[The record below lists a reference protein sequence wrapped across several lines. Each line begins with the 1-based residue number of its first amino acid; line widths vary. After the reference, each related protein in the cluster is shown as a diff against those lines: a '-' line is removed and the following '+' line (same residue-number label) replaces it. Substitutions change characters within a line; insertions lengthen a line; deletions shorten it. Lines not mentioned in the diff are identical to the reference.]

1 MVIQSQRMMIPV
13 REMARAHGR
22 RARILGSGPEKER
35 RDAVSTKDSK
45 QGGDSRAAPTE
56 EEDAMFA
63 REMAGVR
70 PLPGARRPTLPPAPA
85 PSGPRRPAQPRPA
98 LPALT
103 EIECRPEAWGYLAH
117 DAGPALLRELRA
129 GQRQPAA
136 SLDLHGLTT
145 VEAERA
151 LNAFVAQSQQA
162 GRRVVLVVHGR
173 GNRSGPGGPVLGDLV
188 RSRLSAAELAS
199 RILAVSHAPPALGG
213 TGATV
218 ILLRKR

>member
-1 MVIQSQRMMIPV
+1 MVIQSQRMMIPA
-13 REMARAHGR
+13 REKARAHGR

-70 PLPGARRPTLPPAPA
+70 PLPGARRPPMPPAAA
-85 PSGPRRPAQPRPA
+85 PSSPPGRPAQPRA
-98 LPALT
+98 ALT

-136 SLDLHGLTT
+136 SLDLHGLTA

-151 LNAFVAQSQQA
+151 LNAFLAQSQQA
-162 GRRVVLVVHGR
+162 GRRVILVVHGR